1 MTTWKHCERT
11 IASILGGVRTGCN
24 GESRR
29 DVEHPKW
36 SIEVKHRKKLPDW
49 IHDAMGQ
56 AVLEAEHRVPI
67 VVLHEKQMKYEDS
80 YVILKIKDFNTDSF
94 LSDVGGELRM
104 EVYTFYRLPMRAF
117 FQVAHPLNRDRVPRD
132 SRERKIDKWR
142 YYFGLG
148 FAGPGL

>member
-29 DVEHPKW
+29 DVEHDKW

-56 AVLEAEHRVPI
+56 AVIEAEHRVPI

-80 YVILKIKDFNTDSF
+80 YVILKIKDFKEITDEQGMDTCTSTIQT
-94 LSDVGGELRM
+94 DGKDMG
-104 EVYTFYRLPMRAF
+104 
-117 FQVAHPLNRDRVPRD
+117 
-132 SRERKIDKWR
+132 
-142 YYFGLG
+142 
-148 FAGPGL
+148 